1 MRKINAAPQFIPS
14 VNAPDLKESGVLM
27 KVTPGTNKK
36 KTVVIR

>member
-1 MRKINAAPQFIPS
+1 MRKINAVPQCIPT

-27 KVTPGTNKK
+27 KVTPGNNKK

>member
-1 MRKINAAPQFIPS
+1 MRKINAVPQFIPTI
-14 VNAPDLKESGVLM
+14 NAPNLKESGVLL